1 MSVYIF
7 QCKLVRLASEEGLR
21 HFQAGELAEKD
32 EEWHR
37 LVPPEARDALGKK
50 EVQRQS
56 VIFEVIKSERDYVAD
71 LEAVEKVCLTLFE
84 QWIHCHRVLFLLSK
98 VFIEGLRK
106 ANPPIIPVSH
116 LESFIDEVFKNLHQ
130 ILSFHQRIL
139 AALFIRQRDQ
149 HPLVQSVADIVLNSE
164 YIIRV
169 RKLV

>member
-1 MSVYIF
+1 MLVYIF
-7 QCKLVRLASEEGLR
+7 QCKFARLASEEGLR

-71 LEAVEKVCLTLFE
+71 LEAVETVCLKIIYCLVS
-84 QWIHCHRVLFLLSK
+84 IDSDLLK
-98 VFIEGLRK
+98 VFIQGLRK
-106 ANPPIIPVSH
+106 ANPPIIPQSH
-116 LESFIDEVFKNLHQ
+116 LEPFIDKVFKNLHQ

-139 AALFIRQRDQ
+139 AALFVRQRDQ
-149 HPLVQSVADIVLNSE
+149 HPLVQSIADIVLDSE
-164 YIIRV
+164 CIYSF
-169 RKLV
+169 